1 MNYKLVAEVIFI
13 GSSIGLGGIIFK
25 KIPVL
30 SALSKK
36 EIKEEDKKPKL
47 TERLRKV
54 KFFRKLSYEKF
65 LQKFLTK
72 VRILSLKT
80 DNKTS
85 SWLKK
90 LKDNSQRKK
99 ITEDDKYWD
108 EIKKATKG

>member
-13 GSSIGLGGIIFK
+13 GSSIGLGGIIFN

-30 SALSKK
+30 SALSEK
-36 EIKEEDKKPKL
+36 EIKAGDKKPKL
-47 TERLRKV
+47 TERLRKIE
-54 KFFRKLSYEKF
+54 FFRKLSYENF
-65 LQKFLTK
+65 LKKALTK

-85 SWLKK
+85 SWLKE

-99 ITEDDKYWD
+99 ITEDDNYWD
-108 EIKKATKG
+108 EVKKATKG